1 MGPPAPDRDGA
12 SHKSLFPLFFKEK
25 EGLTKA
31 PVAIKLN
38 LTRYVTVPRI
48 LQRGSDMEFA
58 NEWLW
63 LIFIGVGVALVALEF
78 LVGIETGF
86 ELVSIGATFVL
97 GGIVAWPLDSWLVA
111 VIVTAVLCLVYLTVA
126 RKYIRRWVQVR
137 MTPTNVDA
145 IIGRSGVVIKDIAR
159 NTPGRVQVGAEEWR
173 ASSEEEIGEGVE
185 ITVTG
190 VRGATLIVI
199 KKGGE
204 QE

>member
-1 MGPPAPDRDGA
+1 
-12 SHKSLFPLFFKEK
+12 
-25 EGLTKA
+25 
-31 PVAIKLN
+31 
-38 LTRYVTVPRI
+38 
-48 LQRGSDMEFA
+48 MEFA
-58 NEWLW
+58 DQWLW

-86 ELVSIGATFVL
+86 ELVSIGAAFVL
-97 GGIVAWPLDSWLVA
+97 GGLVAWPLDSWLVA
-111 VIVTAVLCLVYLTVA
+111 VIVTGVLCLVYITVA
-126 RKYIRRWVQVR
+126 RKYIRQWVQVR
-137 MTPTNVDA
+137 TTPTNVDA

-190 VRGATLIVI
+190 VRGATLII
-199 KKGGE
+199 IRKGGE